1 MIRLVLFGVDGT
13 LVDSN
18 ARKWACVRATVAG
31 LPGGLAVLA
40 QVRRLG
46 GNRYTLF
53 AEVARLLDSS
63 GEPGAIA
70 RRGRALAAAYT
81 RCCARAIAAAPERRG
96 ARSTLAAL
104 KARGIRIWVNSATPH
119 RDLLAIVR
127 GRGLMPWLDGRLG
140 GPASN

>member
-1 MIRLVLFGVDGT
+1 MIRLVLFDFDGT

-31 LPGGLAVLA
+31 LPGGLAALA
-40 QVRRLG
+40 QARRLG

-70 RRGRALAAAYT
+70 RRGPALPAAHT
-81 RCCARAIAAAPERRG
+81 PCFARAVPAGPGPPRARTAAP
-96 ARSTLAAL
+96 
-104 KARGIRIWVNSATPH
+104 
-119 RDLLAIVR
+119 
-127 GRGLMPWLDGRLG
+127 
-140 GPASN
+140 